1 MYALLH
7 HTDPIEFSFSISVVW
22 SRRGPEELYC
32 YDRGTKDTRSS
43 PDATVRRV
51 TPPSSRPVDV
61 VSSTPT
67 VPGSTPP
74 TVVYSAGPSSTPL
87 DRRLFDRTAVNP
99 PTRRPTCRRR
109 HHLYR
114 RRHSP
119 PVVSAARDR
128 KRLWRVRPHC
138 ASCCTLCRAAAAG
151 CGVRTTSFS
160 PALPLGD
167 LISLGTVYFLTCC
180 TYCSVIFFTFI
191 LFVTIVWC
199 TRNLYFG

>member
-1 MYALLH
+1 LN
-7 HTDPIEFSFSISVVW
+7 HTVPIEFSFSISVVW
-22 SRRGPEELYC
+22 SRRGPEELYR
-32 YDRGTKDTRSS
+32 YDRRAEDTRSS

-67 VPGSTPP
+67 VPGSHAT
-74 TVVYSAGPSSTPL
+74 Y
-87 DRRLFDRTAVNP
+87 RRLLRRTVVNP

-128 KRLWRVRPHC
+128 KRLCRVRPHC
-138 ASCCTLCRAAAAG
+138 ASCCTLRRAAAAG
-151 CGVRTTSFS
+151 CGERTTSFS

-167 LISLGTVYFLTCC
+167 LISLGTVYFLTRC
-180 TYCSVIFFTFI
+180 TYCSVIFSL
-191 LFVTIVWC
+191 LFC
-199 TRNLYFG
+199 L